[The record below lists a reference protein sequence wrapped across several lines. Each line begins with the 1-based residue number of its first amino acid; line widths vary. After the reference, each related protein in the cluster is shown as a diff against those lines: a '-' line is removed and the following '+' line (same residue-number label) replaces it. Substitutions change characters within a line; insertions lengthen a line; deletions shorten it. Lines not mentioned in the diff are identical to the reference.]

1 MGLILI
7 IGADRVAAGVT
18 KVSTVFI
25 RHSHHSAHS
34 GYPRFTE
41 RLGWFVDARP
51 RGTRLPAWL
60 LERESRRVMYDWF
73 GPEQL
78 RNDVTAARRLVL
90 GRGEVVH
97 LLYGETDHFYAGR
110 VRQIGH
116 RRGNRLVATFHQ
128 PPSLHEQLLPNPAMF
143 EQLDHAI
150 ALGPRAAAHLAG
162 LVGGA
167 DRVSCAFLGVDTG
180 AWHPRR
186 PARSD
191 LPTCAVVGSWF
202 RDFDVLRDVIRIV
215 HHAEPRARFEV
226 VTGREPAEAM
236 RSLPGVRARTAISD
250 AELQRVYWGAWLH
263 LLPLED
269 AVANNAL
276 GEGMAC
282 GLPTV
287 ASHVGDVDDYTGTE
301 AARLV
306 PRGDADAMAAAVLEL
321 LGDPHERERMGT
333 CARLRAE
340 RRDLTA
346 AARRHAEIYESL

>member
-1 MGLILI
+1 
-7 IGADRVAAGVT
+7 VT
-18 KVSTVFI
+18 KVSTVFL

-41 RLGWFVDARP
+41 RLGWFVDART
-51 RGTRLPAWL
+51 RRTRLPGWL

-78 RNDVTAARRLVL
+78 RNDLTAARRLVL
-90 GRGEVVH
+90 GRGEIVH

-110 VRQIGH
+110 MRRIGH

-128 PPSLHEQLLPNPAMF
+128 PPSLHEQLLPNPAIF

-150 ALGPRAAAHLAG
+150 ALGPRAADHLAT

-167 DRVSCAFLGVDTG
+167 DRVSLAFHGIDTRT
-180 AWHPRR
+180 WHPR
-186 PARSD
+186 PSARSD
-191 LPTCAVVGSWF
+191 TPTCAFVGSWF
-202 RDFDVLRDVIRIV
+202 RDFDVLADVIRIV
-215 HHAEPRARFEV
+215 RHAESRARFEL
-226 VTGREPAEAM
+226 VTGRERAEAM
-236 RSLPGVRARTAISD
+236 RGLPGVRARAGISD

-287 ASHVGDVDDYTGTE
+287 ASDVGDVAHYTGRA

-306 PRGDADAMAAAVLEL
+306 SRGDAEAMAAAVLEL
-321 LGDPHERERMGT
+321 LGDPRERERMGR
-333 CARLRAE
+333 CARALAE
-340 RRDLTA
+340 QRDLTA
-346 AARRHAEIYESL
+346 AARRHAEIYRSL

>member
-1 MGLILI
+1 
-7 IGADRVAAGVT
+7 VT
-18 KVSTVFI
+18 KVSTVFL
-25 RHSHHSAHS
+25 RHSHHSALS

-41 RLGWFVDARP
+41 RLGWFVDART
-51 RGTRLPAWL
+51 RRTRLPTRL
-60 LERESRRVMYDWF
+60 LEREAGRVMYDWF

-90 GRGEVVH
+90 GRREIVH

-110 VRQIGH
+110 MRRFGH

-150 ALGPRAAAHLAG
+150 ALGPRSAEYLAQ

-167 DRVSCAFLGVDTG
+167 ERVSLAFHGIDTG
-180 AWHPRR
+180 AWHPR
-186 PARSD
+186 PSARSD
-191 LPTCAVVGSWF
+191 APTCACVGSWF
-202 RDFDVLRDVIRIV
+202 RDFELLADVIRIV
-215 HHAEPRARFEV
+215 RESEPRVRFEV
-226 VTGREPAEAM
+226 VTAPAQVEAM
-236 RSLPGVRARTAISD
+236 RGLPGVRARAAISD
-250 AELQRVYWGAWLH
+250 ADLQRVYWGAWLH

-287 ASHVGDVDDYTGTE
+287 ASDVGDVGYYTGSD

-306 PRGDADAMAAAVLEL
+306 SHGDADAMAAAVLEL
-321 LGDPHERERMGT
+321 LADPAERERMGNR
-333 CARLRAE
+333 ARALAE
-340 RRDLTA
+340 QRDLTA
-346 AARRHAEIYESL
+346 AARRHAEIYRSL